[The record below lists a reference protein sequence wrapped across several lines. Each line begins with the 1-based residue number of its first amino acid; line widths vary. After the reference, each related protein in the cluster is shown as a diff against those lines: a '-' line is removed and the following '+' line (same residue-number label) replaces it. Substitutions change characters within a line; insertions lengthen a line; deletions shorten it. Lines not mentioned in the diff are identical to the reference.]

1 MIMEDMHPVW
11 DETAYILVTPE
22 ELNAHERLRVQLWD
36 SDRGSADDDLGRIE
50 IDLKELMANSKS
62 HGKMWH
68 RSDEF
73 QSLDDGEKM
82 PGVLD
87 WSVGYFSKSG
97 IQPEQL
103 QKQDVEPKIRTL
115 KDLKEQVS
123 KDADRKLREA
133 TDRNETQESDQQ
145 KAQDL
150 KEREGTQNLLS
161 FTNISDEA
169 RCHDHIYSP
178 SSKSTLGHSLDPDT

>member
-50 IDLKELMANSKS
+50 VDLKELMANSES
-62 HGKMWH
+62 HGRMWQ

-87 WSVGYFSKSG
+87 WSVGYFPKLG

-103 QKQDVEPKIRTL
+103 QKQDVEPKIRNL
-115 KDLKEQVS
+115 QDLKEQVS

-150 KEREGTQNLLS
+150 KEREGMQNLL
-161 FTNISDEA
+161 
-169 RCHDHIYSP
+169 
-178 SSKSTLGHSLDPDT
+178 L